1 MEAEGNR
8 ACVQV
13 FVGPVGRISIKI
25 RSVNVAV
32 QSARTPFFSSSS
44 SAFDDTHMKQG
55 KNKKKKGKNVEW
67 AHPPASVRTDP
78 KAISKER
85 KNFTPRD
92 PLVVRWGNAAS
103 SSSKKKKTKTDRQKN
118 WETPDY
124 DTYSSFFS
132 IAGGPLHPLFFN
144 DTVTSQLEQMEEEK
158 KGQPFERTYPPTH
171 LLARV
176 TKHQGVCVCSFAH
189 EPPVE
194 SRKLC

>member
-85 KNFTPRD
+85 KNCTPRD

-103 SSSKKKKTKTDRQKN
+103 SSSKKKNQNGSAKELGNARLRHLLFF
-118 WETPDY
+118 
-124 DTYSSFFS
+124 FFS
-132 IAGGPLHPLFFN
+132 IAGGPTPSSFFQWHGYVPAGANGRRKKKANPLSAPIRLHTF
-144 DTVTSQLEQMEEEK
+144 
-158 KGQPFERTYPPTH
+158 
-171 LLARV
+171 
-176 TKHQGVCVCSFAH
+176 
-189 EPPVE
+189 
-194 SRKLC
+194 

>member
-85 KNFTPRD
+85 KNCTPRD

-124 DTYSSFFS
+124 DTYSSFFFDS
-132 IAGGPLHPLFFN
+132 GWATPSSFFQWHGYVPAGANGRR
-144 DTVTSQLEQMEEEK
+144 K
-158 KGQPFERTYPPTH
+158 KRPTLWAHLSAYTPFSAGHEASRC
-171 LLARV
+171 
-176 TKHQGVCVCSFAH
+176 VCV
-189 EPPVE
+189 
-194 SRKLC
+194 

>member
-85 KNFTPRD
+85 KNCTPRD

-124 DTYSSFFS
+124 DTYSSFFFDSGWAHS
-132 IAGGPLHPLFFN
+132 ILFFSM
-144 DTVTSQLEQMEEEK
+144 TRLRPSWSKWK
-158 KGQPFERTYPPTH
+158 KKKKANPLSAPIRLHTF
-171 LLARV
+171 
-176 TKHQGVCVCSFAH
+176 
-189 EPPVE
+189 
-194 SRKLC
+194 

>member
-85 KNFTPRD
+85 KKLQETPWWSGEETQ
-92 PLVVRWGNAAS
+92 PHLHP
-103 SSSKKKKTKTDRQKN
+103 KKKKPKRIGKRTGKRPITTLTLLFFFDSG
-118 WETPDY
+118 WATP
-124 DTYSSFFS
+124 SSFFQWHGYVP
-132 IAGGPLHPLFFN
+132 AGANGRRKKKANPLSAPIRLHTF
-144 DTVTSQLEQMEEEK
+144 
-158 KGQPFERTYPPTH
+158 
-171 LLARV
+171 
-176 TKHQGVCVCSFAH
+176 
-189 EPPVE
+189 
-194 SRKLC
+194 

>member
-1 MEAEGNR
+1 MSSEPTHLLQCAPT
-8 ACVQV
+8 Q
-13 FVGPVGRISIKI
+13 KQ
-25 RSVNVAV
+25 SV
-32 QSARTPFFSSSS
+32 
-44 SAFDDTHMKQG
+44 K
-55 KNKKKKGKNVEW
+55 
-67 AHPPASVRTDP
+67 
-78 KAISKER
+78 KER
-85 KNFTPRD
+85 KTLLQETPWWSGEETQ
-92 PLVVRWGNAAS
+92 PHLHP
-103 SSSKKKKTKTDRQKN
+103 KKKTKTDRQKN